1 MKLRNLKVA
10 TFKNATLATVQN
22 AVNDFTSGKA
32 VASATS
38 GTVDYAA
45 NAVGERDVVDQWST
59 WDGTNYV
66 IVIFYA
72 QG

>member
-1 MKLRNLKVA
+1 MKLRLLKMA
-10 TFKNATLATVQN
+10 AFKNSTLATLQG

-45 NAVGERDVVDQWST
+45 SDVGERDLIDQQYFH
-59 WDGTNYV
+59 DGTNHITV
-66 IVIFYA
+66 LFYA
-72 QG
+72 G

>member
-1 MKLRNLKVA
+1 MKLRQLKVA
-10 TFKNATLATVQN
+10 TFKHSTLATLQG

-32 VASATS
+32 VASGTS
-38 GTVDYAA
+38 GTVNYAA
-45 NAVGERDVVDQWST
+45 GDVGERDVVDQWMT

-66 IVIFYA
+66 MVIFYA

>member
-1 MKLRNLKVA
+1 MKLRNLKLA
-10 TFKNATLATVQN
+10 SFKNSNLATLQG
-22 AVNDFTSGKA
+22 AVNDFTAGKA
-32 VASATS
+32 VALATS

-45 NAVGERDVVDQWST
+45 SAVGERDVVDQWSM

-66 IVIFYA
+66 VTIFYA